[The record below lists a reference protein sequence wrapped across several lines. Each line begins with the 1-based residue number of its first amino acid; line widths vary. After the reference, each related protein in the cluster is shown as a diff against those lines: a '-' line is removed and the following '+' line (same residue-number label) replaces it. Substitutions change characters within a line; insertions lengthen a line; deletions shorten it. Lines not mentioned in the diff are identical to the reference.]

1 MDEQKVFNNA
11 REFGI
16 LGEEL
21 FNLVDQLKSVCDACD
36 TFEDIETTYELIDKI
51 TNLKARLLALQ

>member
-1 MDEQKVFNNA
+1 MDEQMVFNNA

-21 FNLVDQLKSVCDACD
+21 FGLVDKLKNICDACD
-36 TFEDIETTYELIDKI
+36 TYEDVEMTYELIDKI
-51 TNLKARLLALQ
+51 ADLKARLAAI

>member
-1 MDEQKVFNNA
+1 MDEQMVFNNA

-21 FNLVDQLKSVCDACD
+21 FGLVDKLKSICD
-36 TFEDIETTYELIDKI
+36 TYEDVEMTYELIDKI
-51 TNLKARLLALQ
+51 ADLKARLAAI